1 VYQNTAPETASPWVL
16 PGNYTITLIAN
27 GQIYSQPLTIQMDPR
42 VKMSQVQLEELHR
55 ISLTGYQ
62 ARQSAQTALQEIAIA
77 KKQLK
82 EYQPNGKTDPE
93 LIAQLMQETS
103 ELEGVG
109 GRRMRAAANK
119 EPGFAT
125 IESQL
130 AGIGSIWQEADRSPT
145 SQSQEALKQSLE
157 ALNKLQ
163 TKWEA
168 LKQKIANIQ

>member
-1 VYQNTAPETASPWVL
+1 
-16 PGNYTITLIAN
+16 
-27 GQIYSQPLTIQMDPR
+27 MDPR
-42 VKMSQVQLEELHR
+42 VKLSQAQLEELHR
-55 ISLTGYQ
+55 LSLTAYQ

-93 LIAQLMQETS
+93 LIARLMQETS

-109 GRRMRAAANK
+109 GRRMRAPANK

-130 AGIGSIWQEADRSPT
+130 ASIGSIWQEADRSPT
-145 SQSQEALKQSLE
+145 SQSQDALKQSLD
-157 ALNKLQ
+157 ALNKLK
-163 TKWEA
+163 TKWA
-168 LKQKIANIQ
+168 AMKQKIANIQ